1 MEHFAFI
8 VTAWACAIVAFCTWC
23 DSKKHEEETRVEE
36 RIVRA
41 IQTYVD
47 KSIQHF
53 KQEIVRDHLKKQE
66 HLAQCLLFRT
76 VHVAEVIQGISVE
89 GHDMITTG
97 QLSFFDVHVF
107 DWNGDQVLF
116 KTVDKEKN
124 QPQNKYL
131 VHYPTKMNIEFE
143 GSVGFQ
149 YIEFIDVNISLNL
162 MKHTRNKAIV
172 NFLNSDKTIIC
183 TTTISMKKNK
193 IYNTAFLCT
202 F

>member
-66 HLAQCLLFRT
+66 YLAQCLLFRT
-76 VHVAEVIQGISVE
+76 VYIVEEIQGIRVIS
-89 GHDMITTG
+89 TG
-97 QLSFFDVHVF
+97 PASIVFDDVHVY
-107 DWNGDQVLF
+107 DWNGENISIERLHDKRDIDF
-116 KTVDKEKN
+116 KFA
-124 QPQNKYL
+124 
-131 VHYPTKMNIEFE
+131 I
-143 GSVGFQ
+143 GFK
-149 YIEFIDVNISLNL
+149 YIEFIGLNIWNSAS
-162 MKHTRNKAIV
+162 NKCII
-172 NFLNSDKTIIC
+172 NFLAADKTVLC
-183 TTTISMKKNK
+183 TTTISMKKHK

-202 F
+202 L

>member
-1 MEHFAFI
+1 ME
-8 VTAWACAIVAFCTWC
+8 
-23 DSKKHEEETRVEE
+23 E
-36 RIVRA
+36 
-41 IQTYVD
+41 
-47 KSIQHF
+47 
-53 KQEIVRDHLKKQE
+53 
-66 HLAQCLLFRT
+66 
-76 VHVAEVIQGISVE
+76 IQGISVE
-89 GHDMITTG
+89 GHDMISTA

-131 VHYPTKMNIEFE
+131 VQYPTKMNIEFE
-143 GSVGFQ
+143 VFFGFQ

-172 NFLNSDKTIIC
+172 NFLNSDKTIIS

-193 IYNTAFLCT
+193 IYTTAFLCT
-202 F
+202 L

>member
-8 VTAWACAIVAFCTWC
+8 VTACTDPIIAFFTWC
-23 DSKKHEEETRVEE
+23 ESKKHEEETGVEE
-36 RIVRA
+36 RIVQA

-47 KSIQHF
+47 KSIRHF
-53 KQEIVRDHLKKQE
+53 KQEIVRDRLKKQE

-76 VHVAEVIQGISVE
+76 VHVAEEIHGISVE

-149 YIEFIDVNISLNL
+149 YIEFIDVNIALNL